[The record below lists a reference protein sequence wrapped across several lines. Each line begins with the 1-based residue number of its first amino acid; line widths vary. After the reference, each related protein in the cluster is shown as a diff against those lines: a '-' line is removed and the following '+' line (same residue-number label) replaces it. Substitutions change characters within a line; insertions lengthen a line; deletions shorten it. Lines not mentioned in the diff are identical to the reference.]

1 MKKPHTESLIPI
13 YDRQELDELEK
24 QKKKSNH
31 LLLEKI
37 KNCAVKILITM
48 MWAFAIGFSFY
59 IFRYLYL
66 TAFTEEVS
74 KISRMQDIIVNV
86 SGWLLF
92 VLSQAGFIKKNNKS

>member
-1 MKKPHTESLIPI
+1 MKKNHTKSLIPI
-13 YDRQELDELEK
+13 NDIRELDELEK
-24 QKKKSNH
+24 HKKKSNH

-37 KNCAVKILITM
+37 KNCAVKISIFM
-48 MWAFAIGFSFY
+48 MWAFAIGFLIYF
-59 IFRYLYL
+59 FRFLYL

-74 KISRMQDIIVNV
+74 KITRMQDIIVNA